1 MKYSYWKL
9 LRAQW
14 SWNNIKELILMVM
27 CVNFICTGILTLT
40 GGFTLTDTVT
50 KEVIDPSAGMLALV
64 FLVAWLVY
72 SVSCVVMYQ
81 TLKVLLLTP
90 VMCFIT
96 YHSNKGVQEAIN
108 LYNEAL
114 TWRQ

>member
-14 SWNNIKELILMVM
+14 SWNNTKGLILTVI
-27 CVNFICTGILTLT
+27 CINFIFTGILTLT

-50 KEVIDPSAGMLALV
+50 KEVIDPSGGMLALV

-72 SVSCVVMYQ
+72 SVFGVVMYQ
-81 TLKVLLLTP
+81 ILKVLLLTP

-96 YHSNKGVQEAIN
+96 YHSNKGIQEAIN

-114 TWRQ
+114 VWRQ